1 MKRAGGIPPGDELD
15 GESIDDLDDHED
27 EPHEADE
34 DEDEGEQAET
44 ATTVDYYKVLGLPRD
59 CHPDDIKRAY
69 RRMALKYHPDKNPDD
84 EDAAAKFEEVLADP
98 KHQML
103 QPHTYDAFSV
113 LPAFYRHA
121 SSSI

>member
-1 MKRAGGIPPGDELD
+1 MVVAAAPVVHMWVRWC
-15 GESIDDLDDHED
+15 GEERKLASIKE
-27 EPHEADE
+27 
-34 DEDEGEQAET
+34 
-44 ATTVDYYKVLGLPRD
+44 
-59 CHPDDIKRAY
+59 IKRAY